1 MNLKNRRTKSA
12 SRPPRLVDS
21 LFAVLKTLFQMANM
35 QNEKNT
41 ALARTEKIRNT
52 IEQYLQD
59 NKKQIISNTNFEL
72 HEKEKKMKDLTM
84 NSYLY
89 WNQIYQIRKLKNEKR
104 YWQSACKRRTKRLAN
119 YAGQSHRAVNKFKDI
134 MVAWF
139 DKSSP
144 IIRNGI
150 EVLIEAMKEQLR
162 IKNLLVERK
171 ATRYHFS
178 KTYIWIL

>member
-1 MNLKNRRTKSA
+1 
-12 SRPPRLVDS
+12 
-21 LFAVLKTLFQMANM
+21 MANM

-72 HEKEKKMKDLTM
+72 HEKEKKMKELAL

-89 WNQIYQIRKLKNEKR
+89 WNQIYQLRKLNNEKS
-104 YWQSACKRRTKRLAN
+104 YWQSACKRKSKKLAV

-150 EVLIEAMKEQLR
+150 EELIEAMKEQLK

-178 KTYIWIL
+178 KIFTYELCSNLYF